1 MDHLFEQTSI
11 KKAYFT
17 LALPVVLSMIVNLV
31 YNMVDTFFVS
41 QTQNPALVAGVSQ
54 SAPIFTFL
62 IALGDIFGLGGSSVI
77 SRLFGNKQFK
87 TGRNVSGFAFYGAL
101 FTGIIT
107 AIILLIARTPL
118 LHLLGASPTTWK
130 YASQYYTILVFG
142 APAIVFSLA
151 PSNILRTE
159 GLAVASM
166 KASVIGTVTNI
177 ILDPIFI
184 SGFHWGAA
192 GAAGATVLSQII
204 SALML
209 AYYTGVKSQR
219 LTVSI
224 RETKISRHLQRE
236 ILAIGI
242 PASITNIMIT
252 FATAVTNNFLIQ
264 YGAGSVAAMGI
275 ATKISMIINLIFVGF
290 AFGAQ
295 PLIGYTYGAKDAQRF
310 RAVVKF
316 DLQVIISF
324 SLLMTL
330 VIWLLAPWLMS
341 QFLHDSVIIAKG
353 TTMIRWLVSSSVFA
367 GIILVFTTI
376 FQSLGKA
383 QPAGWLSISRQGLIF
398 VIVIVIAHACF
409 GYQGVI
415 MAQCL
420 ADILTALL
428 ALLFWLKYQ
437 PKF

>member
-17 LALPVVLSMIVNLV
+17 LALPVVLSMLVNLI

-54 SAPIFTFL
+54 SAPVFTFL

-77 SRLFGNKQFK
+77 SRLFGNKQFT

-101 FTGIIT
+101 FTGIVT
-107 AIILLIARTPL
+107 AIILLIAKNPV
-118 LHLLGASPTTWK
+118 LHLLGASTTTWQ
-130 YASQYYTILVFG
+130 YANQYYTILVLG

-166 KASVIGTVTNI
+166 KASVLGTVINI

-184 SGFHWGAA
+184 SSFHWGAA
-192 GAAGATVLSQII
+192 GAAGATVISQVI

-219 LTVSI
+219 LTVSLH
-224 RETKISRHLQRE
+224 ETHISRSLQRE

-264 YGAGSVAAMGI
+264 YGAGNVAAMGI

-310 RAVVKF
+310 HAVVKF

-341 QFLHDSVIIAKG
+341 QFLHDPVIIAKG

-367 GIILVFTTI
+367 GLILVFTTI

-398 VIVIVIAHACF
+398 VIVIVVAHALF

-420 ADILTALL
+420 SDILTALL
-428 ALLFWLKYQ
+428 ALFFWFKYQ